1 MNAIEI
7 RDLVV
12 RYRRGW
18 GKPPVTAVDGLTL
31 DVPQGAVVGFLGPN
45 GAGKSSTLK
54 VLMGFHTADSGT
66 ARIFGNPAGSLE
78 ARRRM
83 GFLPE
88 VALYYPFLTP
98 REALRLYGRVQG
110 MGGAALTAEVD
121 RLIEEVGLQARADAR
136 LATFSKGMLQ
146 RLGIAQ
152 ALLGEPDLL
161 VLDEVTSGLDPVG
174 RRHLRDVF
182 LRRRERGTTIFFSS
196 HELAEVSAMCDR
208 VLLVN
213 RGRLLEERDLS
224 DLTDAL
230 RRYWIRFRG
239 VHPSLRSCPA
249 PGGYPEAERVYPFR
263 VETGSDGLATASFE
277 ARQDHLTALE
287 WLRSHGGEILDV
299 GQSEGSLEDYFVA
312 AIGDRSNGPTAA
324 EVKA

>member
-1 MNAIEI
+1 VNAIEI
-7 RDLVV
+7 RDLIV
-12 RYRRGW
+12 RYRRGL
-18 GKPPVTAVDGLTL
+18 GKAPVTAVNGLSL

-54 VLMGFHTADSGT
+54 VLMGFQKASAGS
-66 ARIFGNPAGSLE
+66 AQVFGHPAGSLE
-78 ARRRM
+78 ARRRI

-98 REALRLYGRVQG
+98 REALSLYGRVQG
-110 MGGAALTAEVD
+110 LEGAPLRAEVE
-121 RLIEEVGLQARADAR
+121 RLIEEVGLEGRADAR

-161 VLDEVTSGLDPVG
+161 ILDEVTSGLDPVG

-182 LRRRERGTTIFFSS
+182 LRRRQRGTTIFFSS
-196 HELAEVSAMCDR
+196 HELAEVTAMCDR

-213 RGRLLEERDLS
+213 HGRLLEERDLFE
-224 DLTDAL
+224 LTNSL

-239 VHPSLRSCPA
+239 TSA
-249 PGGYPEAERVYPFR
+249 AEQVYPFPT
-263 VETGSDGLATASFE
+263 ETGPDGSITALFA
-277 ARQDHLTALE
+277 ARQEHLGGLE
-287 WLRSHGGEILDV
+287 WLRARGGEILDV
-299 GQSEGSLEDYFVA
+299 GQSEGSLEDYFV
-312 AIGDRSNGPTAA
+312 TAVGGA
-324 EVKA
+324 KS

>member
-1 MNAIEI
+1 VNAIEI

-18 GKPPVTAVDGLTL
+18 RKSPVTAVDGLTL
-31 DVPQGAVVGFLGPN
+31 DVPRGAVVGFLGPN

-54 VLMGFHTADSGT
+54 VLMGFHKAASGS
-66 ARIFGNPAGSLE
+66 AQVFGHPAGSLE
-78 ARRRM
+78 ARRRI

-98 REALRLYGRVQG
+98 REALLLYGHVQG
-110 MGGAALTAEVD
+110 LGGAALRAEVNS
-121 RLIEEVGLQARADAR
+121 LIVEVGLDGRADAR
-136 LATFSKGMLQ
+136 LSSFSKGMLQ

-182 LRRRERGTTIFFSS
+182 LRRREQGTTIFFSS

-208 VLLVN
+208 LLLIH
-213 RGRLLEERDLS
+213 RGRLVEERDLGE
-224 DLTDAL
+224 LTDSL
-230 RRYWIRFRG
+230 RRYWIRFQG
-239 VHPSLRSCPA
+239 EPT
-249 PGGYPEAERVYPFR
+249 AERVYPFP
-263 VETGSDGLATASFE
+263 VEFGEDGTATARFE
-277 ARQDHLTALE
+277 ARRAHLTGLE
-287 WLRSHGGEILDV
+287 WLRTRGGEILDV

-312 AIGDRSNGPTAA
+312 AVAGRSGKEEA
-324 EVKA
+324 KR

>member
-1 MNAIEI
+1 
-7 RDLVV
+7 
-12 RYRRGW
+12 
-18 GKPPVTAVDGLTL
+18 
-31 DVPQGAVVGFLGPN
+31 
-45 GAGKSSTLK
+45 
-54 VLMGFHTADSGT
+54 
-66 ARIFGNPAGSLE
+66 
-78 ARRRM
+78 M

-110 MGGAALTAEVD
+110 MGGAPLAAEVD
-121 RLIEEVGLQARADAR
+121 RLIEEVGLEARAGSR

-196 HELAEVSAMCDR
+196 HELAEVSALCDR

-213 RGRLLEERDLS
+213 KGRLLEERDLS
-224 DLTDAL
+224 ELTASL

-239 VHPSLRSCPA
+239 A
-249 PGGYPEAERVYPFR
+249 ETAERVYPFR
-263 VETGSDGLATASFE
+263 IETGSDGLATACFE

-287 WLRSHGGEILDV
+287 WLRSHGGEIMDV
-299 GQSEGSLEDYFVA
+299 GQSEGSLEEYFVA
-312 AIGDRSNGPTAA
+312 AIGDQPKGRPA
-324 EVKA
+324 EELKA

>member
-18 GKPPVTAVDGLTL
+18 RKPPVTAVDGLSL

-54 VLMGFHTADSGT
+54 VLMGFHRAAAGD
-66 ARIFGNPAGSLE
+66 ARVFGHPAGSLE
-78 ARRRM
+78 ARRRI

-98 REALRLYGRVQG
+98 REALTLYGRVQG
-110 MGGAALTAEVD
+110 LGGSALRAEVNN
-121 RLIEEVGLQARADAR
+121 LIAEVGLEARADAR
-136 LATFSKGMLQ
+136 LASFSQGMLQ

-182 LRRRERGTTIFFSS
+182 LRRRQQGTTIFFSS
-196 HELAEVSAMCDR
+196 HELAEVTAMCDR

-213 RGRLLEERDLS
+213 RGRLVEERDL
-224 DLTDAL
+224 DELTNSL
-230 RRYWIRFRG
+230 RRYWIRFQG
-239 VHPSLRSCPA
+239 ATV
-249 PGGYPEAERVYPFR
+249 AEQVYPFP
-263 VETGSDGLATASFE
+263 VELSPDGSATARFE
-277 ARQDHLTALE
+277 ARKAHLSGLD
-287 WLRSHGGEILDV
+287 WLRSHGEEILDI

-312 AIGDRSNGPTAA
+312 RVGNGATTEEARR
-324 EVKA
+324 